1 MPSPIGLHLALV
13 LAVATFAIAPELDV
27 AVSTLFYRM
36 DAGFW
41 LAAIPTLQVLRE
53 VFRAAE
59 NLFGVAGGLV
69 LVMSLWLGP
78 DRRISA
84 RLWGFWFAA
93 MALGPGIAVNAAIKP
108 FWGRARPADTTL
120 FGGHDTFT
128 PALLPTDQCSWGC
141 SFVSGE
147 AAGAAGLAIVVGV
160 LIWQVLAPRTRS
172 ILVVGLGAFVV
183 LASGLRIA
191 MGRHFL
197 SDVVFGWLVAAYTAW
212 ILYAALRIPEALRSL
227 TRAALMSD
235 LKGLAARISARRRG

>member
-13 LAVATFAIAPELDV
+13 LAVATFAIAPQLDV
-27 AVSTLFYRM
+27 AVSSVFYRI

-41 LAAIPTLQVLRE
+41 LAAIPALKVLRE

-69 LVMSLWLGP
+69 LLMSLWLGP
-78 DRRISA
+78 GRRIPA
-84 RLWGFWFAA
+84 RLWGFWCGA

-160 LIWQVLAPRTRS
+160 LIWPMLAPRSRG
-172 ILVVGLGAFVV
+172 IMLAGLGAFVV
-183 LASGLRIA
+183 LVSGLRIA

-212 ILYAALRIPEALRSL
+212 ILYEVLRIREARQSL
-227 TRAALMSD
+227 TPETLLSD
-235 LKGLAARISARRRG
+235 LKGLAARMSARRRG